1 MAKDTILIIALLAGA
16 GAAFLVF
23 AAVVISAVSDRANGD
38 R

>member
-23 AAVVISAVSDRANGD
+23 AAVLAAVVDRTNGD
-38 R
+38 S